1 MVSGGS
7 LSSRSLTP
15 DGDTMSVH
23 ASPDWRS
30 SAGTTVYVVGP
41 PVTENAT
48 EPLIEHWRV
57 SDAEPSA
64 TGSLKVTVG
73 FTVPGAVAP
82 LAGVKDTTVG
92 AASAGGSVPHS
103 AVWAPRPSKVST
115 ASPSQ
120 CAAGSKAS
128 LPSGSPAHT
137 SACRR
142 SVWSSVVVVPV
153 PHMVPGSDP
162 T

>member
-82 LAGVKDTTVG
+82 LAGVNDATVG

-115 ASPSQ
+115 AKPSHST
-120 CAAGSKAS
+120 AGSKAS
-128 LPSGSPAHT
+128 VATGSPAQIEALRRRVL
-137 SACRR
+137 SAVLTR
-142 SVWSSVVVVPV
+142 PV
-153 PHMVPGSDP
+153 PHWVVGLPAI
-162 T
+162 